1 LEERLAK
8 FEAQASGVKETCN
21 QAFLNSKHAL
31 KACSDLKV
39 DLSVVKVRLHELQ
52 VFPDATAFG
61 QDSASLLQKTN
72 SAQVT
77 EIGTNKELVPGQI
90 RDVVKGDSSSN
101 VIARLQQTSNIE
113 PSTQNEHADPK
124 SQKNRSKV
132 TKRTCWFFNRK
143 GGCKNGEMCNFKH
156 EKKNTKKGSRA
167 DDKKEAPKDKK
178 AKSSSSQS
186 NQLTEGTTV
195 HIGGEDFR
203 LVKSTG
209 TKTQRN
215 NSSKNQQSSY
225 KPSAKDIQSKAP
237 KDPKIGAEQNRN
249 NSPKNVQQKNGSE
262 GKEQINFRDPEISRY
277 NTGSQYWPPVPLAFQ
292 QHMFGPRPFQLPFGH
307 PYGGMLY

>member
-1 LEERLAK
+1 
-8 FEAQASGVKETCN
+8 
-21 QAFLNSKHAL
+21 
-31 KACSDLKV
+31 
-39 DLSVVKVRLHELQ
+39 
-52 VFPDATAFG
+52 
-61 QDSASLLQKTN
+61 
-72 SAQVT
+72 
-77 EIGTNKELVPGQI
+77 
-90 RDVVKGDSSSN
+90 
-101 VIARLQQTSNIE
+101 
-113 PSTQNEHADPK
+113 
-124 SQKNRSKV
+124 
-132 TKRTCWFFNRK
+132 
-143 GGCKNGEMCNFKH
+143 MCNFKH

-195 HIGGEDFR
+195 HIGGEDFI

-225 KPSAKDIQSKAP
+225 KPSAP
-237 KDPKIGAEQNRN
+237 KDPKIGAEQNSN
-249 NSPKNVQQKNGSE
+249 NIPKNVQQKNGSE